1 MVYLYIHAYDYAGPN
16 NSLKNTIGSGFTAIC
31 SATCPKQG
39 CNVKIGRDTYER
51 VLSKK
56 EVEIYENALYDDF
69 IKHVE
74 DGEVI
79 HCPKPRCCQI
89 IVGSIRKRTVVCA
102 NGHRFCYKC
111 KGPPHAPVSCGDTK
125 KWEAL
130 CAKAGGEENV
140 DMLKQMA
147 NNDIKPC
154 PNPKCN
160 VATQKISGCM
170 YLHCSSCKCN
180 WCWQCGQWGGK
191 AVDRPE
197 PHHVHQ
203 CNQPKNE
210 NWRKFITVLFL
221 KLYQTLTTF
230 IQYTVYI

>member
-111 KGPPHAPVSCGDTK
+111 KGPPHTPVSCGDTK

-210 NWRKFITVLFL
+210 NWRKFITFFNFIS
-221 KLYQTLTTF
+221 LYYF
-230 IQYTVYI
+230 